1 MLVAF
6 VAGLLISIN
15 HYGIISIGF
24 LTHFPLTILISVLAA
39 GLGKTIGILSARY
52 KYKQLSK
59 QLTSNPSN

>member
-1 MLVAF
+1 MVAF
-6 VAGLLISIN
+6 VACLLINIS

-24 LTHFPLTILISVLAA
+24 FTHLPLTILISVLAA

-59 QLTSNPSN
+59 QLISS